1 MYVTLTQSHP
11 YLAAIRDETFLRH
24 SRSQVCHATLLTA
37 AKETLG
43 KQDEVAFN
51 IGTGCLINTGPSV
64 MIKPD
69 YCFADT
75 LVLKIDY
82 QS

>member
-37 AKETLG
+37 AKETLR

-51 IGTGCLINTGPSV
+51 IGTGCLINRGPSAMLSRNV
-64 MIKPD
+64 THVSLLAHDK
-69 YCFADT
+69 T
-75 LVLKIDY
+75 
-82 QS
+82 

>member
-11 YLAAIRDETFLRH
+11 YLAAILEEH

-51 IGTGCLINTGPSV
+51 IGTGCLINRGPSAMLSRNV
-64 MIKPD
+64 THVSLLAHDK
-69 YCFADT
+69 T
-75 LVLKIDY
+75 
-82 QS
+82 